1 MSTTRRTP
9 RDGAW
14 TYEDYRALPDDGRR
28 YQVLQGDLVVTP
40 APNRLHQGI
49 VLRLGVCLS
58 ERIERDGLGFVY
70 CSPVDV
76 VLGSRTVVQP
86 DIVFVST
93 ARSEGLPLACIDRA
107 PELAVEVL
115 SPSTASI
122 DRVRKAAIYARAGVP
137 WYWVVDADARSV
149 EEYELDGDAYRLRSR
164 TAAPGVFEPALFPG
178 LAIALEAVL
187 RP

>member
-1 MSTTRRTP
+1 MSTTRGTP
-9 RDGAW
+9 RAGAW
-14 TYEDYRALPDDGRR
+14 TYEDYCALPDDGRR

-49 VLRLGVCLS
+49 VLRLGACLS

-76 VLGSRTVVQP
+76 VLGSRIVVQP
-86 DIVFVST
+86 DLVFIST
-93 ARSEGLPLACIDRA
+93 ARAEGLPLTCIDRA
-107 PELAVEVL
+107 PDLAVEVL
-115 SPSTASI
+115 SPSTASV

-137 WYWVVDADARSV
+137 WYWMVDPDARTV
-149 EEYELDGDAYRLRSR
+149 EEYELHGEAYRLRSR
-164 TAAPGVFEPALFPG
+164 TVAPGIFQPTLFPG